1 MVLFQIVI
9 TLDDISTAGQT
20 MNGYTSVAITAGN
33 PSWINGPKVLRPL
46 NLQGG
51 VYRAKVDGM
60 TFMSGGVNT
69 TTYYQNDQLIVL
81 NSSMWRFPSGNRHL
95 YFTNNSLA
103 IMNDIH
109 GHREFL
115 IEHTG
120 GLMDIEFTIQQFG
133 QNINANVAAVN
144 APNTIDKTAT
154 WTSAQFSYIVLS
166 LNLEE
171 VNTKALYGEA
181 KNALL

>member
-1 MVLFQIVI
+1 MVLFQIII
-9 TLDDISTAGQT
+9 TLDDILTQGQT
-20 MNGYTSVAITAGN
+20 LNGYTSIPVLNAYTTWN
-33 PSWINGPKVLRPL
+33 QGPKVLRPL

-51 VYRAKVDGM
+51 LYKAKVDGM
-60 TFMSGGVNT
+60 TFMSGAVNT
-69 TTYYQNDQLIVL
+69 TTYYQNDQLLVM

-133 QNINANVAAVN
+133 QNINTNPAAVV
-144 APNTIDKTAT
+144 APNTLDKTAN
-154 WTSAQFSYIVLS
+154 WTSAQFSYIILS
-166 LNLEE
+166 LELQE
-171 VNTKALYGEA
+171 VSSKALYGEA